1 MGDSILRGQ
10 LIEFSGRAPNNRK
23 RYCIPGARLDDITDV
38 SGEVT
43 SDADDN
49 TLFIIHAGTN
59 DVSST
64 RPEELLEKY
73 RKMIRQYR
81 TKSNNIVISGIL
93 PRIGA
98 DPRFYGKALTI
109 NNRLDSLCSQEGVDF
124 VNLWNDFY
132 NKPLLFQYDGLH
144 LNSVGDARL
153 GRLFS
158 DQVFLYRS
166 KNAERTRVVTTS

>member
-10 LIEFSGRAPNNRK
+10 LIEFSGRAQFSGRAPNNRK

-38 SGEVT
+38 CGEVT

-73 RKMIRQYR
+73 KKIIRQFR
-81 TKSNNIVISGIL
+81 T
-93 PRIGA
+93 
-98 DPRFYGKALTI
+98 
-109 NNRLDSLCSQEGVDF
+109 
-124 VNLWNDFY
+124 
-132 NKPLLFQYDGLH
+132 LLFQAFFPGWVLTG
-144 LNSVGDARL
+144 NSMAR
-153 GRLFS
+153 
-158 DQVFLYRS
+158 
-166 KNAERTRVVTTS
+166 RVPLTPDLILSVHRKVLIF